1 MLAKYR
7 EVSFHYDTNYI
18 AVFIENSI
26 MIVSSNTILSLYLQY
41 YMKYYLNPAIVFDK
55 MMCCIF
61 GLCMLHYP
69 HRVKIQ
75 FNQRRRK

>member
-26 MIVSSNTILSLYLQY
+26 MIVSSNTILSLYLQC
-41 YMKYYLNPAIVFDK
+41 YMKYYLNPAIVFDE
-55 MMCCIF
+55 MM
-61 GLCMLHYP
+61 LRYNTWVTNKEQEKVLLWY
-69 HRVKIQ
+69 
-75 FNQRRRK
+75 N

>member
-26 MIVSSNTILSLYLQY
+26 MIVSSNTILSLYLQC
-41 YMKYYLNPAIVFDK
+41 YMKYYLNPYVDIVFDENGR
-55 MMCCIF
+55 CVAIN
-61 GLCMLHYP
+61 
-69 HRVKIQ
+69 R
-75 FNQRRRK
+75 